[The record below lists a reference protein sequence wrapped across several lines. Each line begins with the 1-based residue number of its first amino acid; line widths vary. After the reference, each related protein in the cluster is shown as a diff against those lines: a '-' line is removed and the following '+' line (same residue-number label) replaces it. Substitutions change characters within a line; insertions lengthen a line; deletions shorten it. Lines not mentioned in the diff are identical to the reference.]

1 MKTDIDEEH
10 RSFPFP
16 DYKRIY
22 ERDKQFKQLHIKA
35 EIFPNFEIKEF
46 SAIEEIFLEAL
57 YSDLKEIEIDARE
70 INIIK
75 IEFDEKVLK
84 YSYNGEKI
92 KIIFEDPIK
101 RGESFKLKLDYESK
115 PRRGIFFVSPDEYYP
130 NKPYE
135 LWTQGEDEDT
145 RFWLPSYDYPN
156 ERTTTEIIVHVPKE
170 FYVVSNGKL
179 VSKEDN
185 GTIVT
190 YHYLEDFPH
199 AIYLTSIA
207 AGRFFIYDD
216 EIDGVK
222 LEYVVPYEMKDSIK
236 KSFLNTPDMIRHF
249 SRLFNFKYPYSK
261 YSQVVVK
268 DFIFGGM
275 ENINATTLT
284 EYTLHDD
291 MAHNDYIS
299 EGLISHELA
308 HQWFGDFIT
317 CRDWSHAWLNE
328 GFATYLNSIYFEHFL
343 GYDDFLYQ
351 LYEDEQSYKRE
362 DSKDY
367 RRAIVTNIYK
377 FPGELFDRHLYE
389 KASRVLHMLRNELGD
404 ESFWN
409 FIENYLEINGGKSI
423 DTYDLIKVL
432 QNLTG
437 KSWEQFF
444 DQWIFHAGHPE
455 FNVSYSYEENKVKI
469 KFEQKQ
475 KGNDTPEAFS
485 LPLDIAFYVKN
496 ERIVKKVRINEKIDQ
511 FIFDIEEPDAISI
524 DPENTI
530 LKDIFFE
537 RPKKMIINQ
546 LIMGKGIMEKID
558 AIKDLK
564 KQSGQDVIEALKNAV
579 LQENFYGVK
588 IEALYALEEIGTKNA
603 LNALKEIGNKI
614 IGNPD
619 VDSKVRSAFADSLG
633 KFYKDTDALNM
644 LEKIL
649 KIERKYM
656 PISKALESIGEIKHE
671 KSFEL
676 LSSAKLKTSW
686 SEIIRR
692 GILSGFGN
700 LKDKRGQEIAIE
712 FTSLGYDQ
720 RLRASA
726 ITALGNIAEHDKSI
740 LPLLFKALR
749 DEYFQVRSAAVQA
762 IKNVGEVDAISELE
776 ITYDMELD
784 AHIKRSIRNAIL
796 SIQKGKK
803 ENDELRN
810 LREEIEELKRNYKE
824 LKEKIK

>member
-496 ERIVKKVRINEKIDQ
+496 ERIVKKVRINEKIEQ

-726 ITALGNIAEHDKSI
+726 ITALGKIAEHDKSI

>member
-496 ERIVKKVRINEKIDQ
+496 ERIVKKVRINEKIEQ